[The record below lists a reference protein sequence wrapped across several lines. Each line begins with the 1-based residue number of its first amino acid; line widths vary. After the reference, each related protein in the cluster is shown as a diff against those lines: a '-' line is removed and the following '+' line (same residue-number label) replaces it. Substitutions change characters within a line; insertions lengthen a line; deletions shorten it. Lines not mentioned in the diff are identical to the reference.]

1 LKGLVVNRDSRSVYY
16 PYKASKSNTK
26 VYLTSDYRKG
36 GNTPLASF
44 PVHAI
49 EQAICACVKELDWKS
64 MFPSQDGA
72 SESILALSAEISELK
87 GRIAEAQ
94 LALEGGTPLASL
106 LPVFKKW
113 EDRIGVAQEEMKAL
127 KHKTTP
133 AKKDLFMDVKALL
146 NRVLDDVELRL
157 EVRALISRIVSVI
170 EMEFRGWGKWRGAYC
185 TVRFH
190 DSDQF
195 RDVYVLYHKPH
206 RTANGTCQE
215 HLHWD
220 YNLLDSDADTT
231 TGDDVF
237 AWLKQQSRE
246 LDAEREVERRER
258 KRLVSA
264 AWHQNRKKK

>member
-1 LKGLVVNRDSRSVYY
+1 
-16 PYKASKSNTK
+16 
-26 VYLTSDYRKG
+26 
-36 GNTPLASF
+36 
-44 PVHAI
+44 
-49 EQAICACVKELDWKS
+49 

-113 EDRIGVAQEEMKAL
+113 EDRIAVAQEEMKAL
-127 KHKTTP
+127 KHKNTP
-133 AKKDLFMDVKALL
+133 LKKDLFMDVKALL

-157 EVRALISRIVSVI
+157 EVKALISRIISKI

-190 DSDQF
+190 DTDQYRQVF
-195 RDVYVLYHKPH
+195 VLYHKPH
-206 RTANGTCQE
+206 RTAKGTCEE

-231 TGDDVF
+231 TPHDVF
-237 AWLKQQSRE
+237 DWLAMQAKE
-246 LDAEREVERRER
+246 IDAEREIERRER

-264 AWHQNRKKK
+264 RWHQKHNNE